1 MSINLAEHK
10 IATFKRLGA
19 DYNKTPEEL
28 EKSLSEVKS
37 DLLAYE
43 ENKVILNKDPVGFE
57 IRALNVL
64 DTRLSNTIPTETFN
78 AIITG
83 VDDPSDY
90 NAFLIRKIQKQWETS
105 DENAREKMKKDGLVI
120 VKIAANGELVP
131 IVENGVSKPAKDATG
146 HYVVIEGEE
155 WKPNCGKPIE
165 VRDNREH
172 QFDEETLNK
181 KFTFPLEPEP
191 RIVIVGI
198 IDISKEEGKES
209 HKRFKRTLYGVEYA
223 APRSPKYA
231 GRLPMNVPIQMK
243 GSISEDAST
252 DDCMVI
258 TGKFEITQFSPEEII
273 AWKQNKGINLFIDES
288 ARDHKSTRKLTLAEL
303 AKFFDAEQAKR
314 NSDGSFQVKKAK
326 DSKYDAIKIDDT
338 VFAYG
343 DFVVRKVTPPSEG
356 KPAYVTVNDASA
368 KGSGQEA
375 YGGSLRKSDN
385 HDLLKVGMPALFCY
399 RVHKGNTSWSRAGG
413 SVPTSLGSGDCKMDF
428 LGFYAGQELNPS
440 AGKPVTE
447 KDVT

>member
-1 MSINLAEHK
+1 MSINLEEHK
-10 IATFKRLGA
+10 VATFKRLGA

-28 EKSLSEVKS
+28 EKALSEVKT
-37 DLLAYE
+37 DLLVYD
-43 ENKVILNKDPVGFE
+43 ENKVILSKDPVGFE

-83 VDDPSDY
+83 VDDPTDFNS
-90 NAFLIRKIQKQWETS
+90 FLIKKIQKQWDTS
-105 DENAREKMKKDGLVI
+105 DDSAREKMKKEGLVI
-120 VKIAANGELVP
+120 VKIGASGDLIP
-131 IVENGVSKPAKDATG
+131 IVEDGISKSGKDAAG
-146 HYVVIEGEE
+146 HFVVLEGEE
-155 WKPNCGKPIE
+155 WKPNCGKPVAI
-165 VRDNREH
+165 RDNREH
-172 QFDEETLNK
+172 QFDEETVNK
-181 KFTFPLEPEP
+181 NFTLPLEPEP
-191 RIVIVGI
+191 RVVITGI
-198 IDISKEEGKES
+198 IDISKEEGKEN

-223 APRSPKYA
+223 APRSPKFA

-252 DDCMVI
+252 EDCMVI
-258 TGKFEITQFSPEEII
+258 TGKFEIIQFSPEEIL
-273 AWKQNKGINLFIDES
+273 AWKQNKGINLFVDES

-314 NSDGSFQVKKAK
+314 NSDGSFQVKSAK
-326 DSKYDAIKIDDT
+326 DPKYNSIKIDDT

-375 YGGSLRKSDN
+375 FGGSLRK
-385 HDLLKVGMPALFCY
+385 HDDHNLLKVGMPALFCF
-399 RVHKGNTSWSRAGG
+399 RVHRGNTKWSRAGTE
-413 SVPTSLGSGDCKMDF
+413 PAPLGSGDCRMDF
-428 LGFYAGQELNPS
+428 LGFYAGQEPAGTS
-440 AGKPVTE
+440 GKPVSE